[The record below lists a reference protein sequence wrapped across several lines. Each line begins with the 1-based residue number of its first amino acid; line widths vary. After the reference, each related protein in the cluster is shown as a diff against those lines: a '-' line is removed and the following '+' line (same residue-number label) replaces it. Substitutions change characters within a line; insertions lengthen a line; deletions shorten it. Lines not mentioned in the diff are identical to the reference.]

1 MRKNIF
7 LLICVLLLLTGCKT
21 IRQQDSKIEY
31 RDRIEYRESLVKDSI
46 YLRDS
51 VFLYINGDTV
61 YKEKYQILYK
71 DRLRTDTVLVTDT
84 LKLTKTEYVE
94 VEKKVRNPLNLFLLG
109 YFILSIIAIVIYKK
123 IKR

>member
-1 MRKNIF
+1 M
-7 LLICVLLLLTGCKT
+7 LTGCKT
-21 IRQQDSKIEY
+21 IHQQENTVEY
-31 RDRIEYRESLVKDSI
+31 RDRIEYRDHFVKDSI
-46 YLRDS
+46 YMRDS

-109 YFILSIIAIVIYKK
+109 FSGLVSLVIVII
-123 IKR
+123 IKRKVS